1 MDLKLQSLRQE
12 VKQVRKNSP
21 RVLKRLLALIELT
34 KFRHKH
40 GRVNEADYERLA
52 ARQEVSARTLYR
64 WEAAY
69 KAGGVQTLQPGK
81 ACGRKADPVRGHT
94 ARKITQMRK
103 LYNWGAEVI
112 QAHLKHDHG
121 VKLSSYKIN
130 RFLRKKGLL
139 IRKRCKPRK
148 KHTGVVL
155 VEHPGA
161 HTQTDVKHLPHI
173 LGNGQKCYNYN
184 FVDHAS
190 KWAFKKTYD
199 SYGPSET
206 RDFMQCVVAAAPF
219 VITRSQTD
227 NGVEFT
233 NKYLSHTDAPRLHA
247 LDDFCASHG
256 IRHVLIPPGE
266 KELQGL
272 VERSHRQDDEEL
284 FHRIK
289 PFDLAELNKMLA
301 QHCEWRNGK
310 RRRKALGWKTSDQFI
325 AEYRAKIQQ
334 MLWGDEDEKVTK
346 IQNENQDADESL
358 VSAERAA

>member
-34 KFRHKH
+34 KFRRKH
-40 GRVNEADYERLA
+40 LRVTESDYERLA
-52 ARQEVSARTLYR
+52 GRQEISARTLYR

-69 KAGGVQTLQPGK
+69 EAGGTPGLAPRK
-81 ACGRKADPVRGHT
+81 ACGRKPEPIRGHT
-94 ARKITQMRK
+94 AQKITEMRK

-112 QAHLKHDHG
+112 QAHLKFDHG
-121 VKLSSYKIN
+121 VELSRHKIN
-130 RFLRKKGLL
+130 RFLRKNGLL
-139 IRKRCKPRK
+139 FRKKCKLHK
-148 KHTGVVL
+148 KHTRVVL
-155 VEHPGA
+155 VEHPGQ
-161 HTQTDVKHLPHI
+161 HTQTDVKYLLQI
-173 LGNGQKCYNYN
+173 LGNGRKCYNYN

-190 KWAFKKTYD
+190 KWSFKRAYE

-206 RDFMQCVVAAAPF
+206 RDFMEAVVQAAPF
-219 VITRSQTD
+219 AITRSQTD
-227 NGVEFT
+227 NGAEFT
-233 NKYLSHTDAPRLHA
+233 NKYLSHTDAPKLHA
-247 LDDFCASHG
+247 LDDFCGSHG

-289 PFDLAELNKMLA
+289 PYDLAELNKILNP
-301 QHCEWRNGK
+301 HCEWRNAK

-325 AEYRAKIQQ
+325 AEYRAKIQY
-334 MLWGDEDEKVTK
+334 MLWGEAEEKIKKAHT
-346 IQNENQDADESL
+346 ENQSTDESV
-358 VSAERAA
+358 VSDKKAA

>member
-12 VKQVRKNSP
+12 VKLVRKNSP

-40 GRVNEADYERLA
+40 LRVTEADYERLA
-52 ARQEVSARTLYR
+52 SRQEISARTLYR

-69 KAGGVQTLQPGK
+69 EAGGAKGLVPGK
-81 ACGRKADPVRGHT
+81 ACGRQAQAIRGHT
-94 ARKITQMRK
+94 AQKITQMRK

-112 QAHLKHDHG
+112 QAHLKLDHD
-121 VKLSSYKIN
+121 VKLSRYKIN

-139 IRKRCKPRK
+139 FRKKCKARK
-148 KHTGVVL
+148 KHTRVVQI
-155 VEHPGA
+155 EHPGA
-161 HTQTDVKHLPHI
+161 HTQTDVKYLLQI

-190 KWAFKKTYD
+190 KWAFKRAYD
-199 SYGPSET
+199 SFGPSET
-206 RDFMQCVVAAAPF
+206 RDFMAAVVQAAPF

-227 NGVEFT
+227 NGAEFT
-233 NKYLSHTDAPRLHA
+233 NKYLSHTDAPKLHA

-284 FHRIK
+284 FHRIR
-289 PFDLAELNKMLA
+289 PYDLAEFNKILS
-301 QHCEWRNGK
+301 QHVEWRNGT

-325 AEYRAKIQQ
+325 AEYRERIQQ
-334 MLWGDEDEKVTK
+334 MLWGELEEKVTK
-346 IQNENQDADESL
+346 THAENQSADEPE
-358 VSAERAA
+358 VSFKKAA

>member
-1 MDLKLQSLRQE
+1 MDLKLQLLRQE

-21 RVLKRLLALIELT
+21 RVLRRLLALIELA
-34 KFRHKH
+34 KFCQKH
-40 GRVNEADYERLA
+40 GCAAESDYERLA
-52 ARQEVSARTLYR
+52 GRHEISARTLYR
-64 WEAAY
+64 WDEAY
-69 KAGGVQTLQPGK
+69 ECGGIEALRPAK
-81 ACGRKADPVRGHT
+81 ACGRKVDPVRGHT
-94 ARKITQMRK
+94 AKKITQMRK

-112 QAHLKHDHG
+112 QAHLLHDHG
-121 VKLSSYKIN
+121 VKLSQYKIS
-130 RFLRKKGLL
+130 RFLKRKGLL
-139 IRKRCKPRK
+139 FRKRCKARK
-148 KHTGVVL
+148 KHTKVVV

-161 HTQTDVKHLPHI
+161 HTQTDVKYLLHL
-173 LGNGQKCYNYN
+173 LGDGKKCYNYN

-190 KWAFKKTYD
+190 KWSFKKAYD

-206 RDFMQCVVAAAPF
+206 RDFMECVLAAAPF
-219 VITRSQTD
+219 VMTRLQSD

-233 NKYLSHTDAPRLHA
+233 NKYVSHTDDPKIHA
-247 LDDFCASHG
+247 LDTFCASHG

-289 PFDLAELNKMLA
+289 PYDLAELNKILS

-325 AEYRAKIQQ
+325 VMYRAKIQQ
-334 MLWGDEDEKVTK
+334 MLWGDEELKVTK
-346 IQNENQDADESL
+346 IQTENQNTDESL
-358 VSAERAA
+358 VSVKKAA

>member
-40 GRVNEADYERLA
+40 GRVTEADYERLA
-52 ARQEVSARTLYR
+52 ARLEISARTLYR

-69 KAGGVQTLQPGK
+69 AMGGVEALEPGK
-81 ACGRKADPVRGHT
+81 ACGRKAIPICGHT
-94 ARKITQMRK
+94 AQKITQMRK
-103 LYNWGAEVI
+103 LYNFGAEVI
-112 QAHLKHDHG
+112 QAHLKYDHD
-121 VKLSSYKIN
+121 VALSQHKIK
-130 RFLRKKGLL
+130 RFLKRKGLL
-139 IRKRCKPRK
+139 FRKKCKARKR
-148 KHTGVVL
+148 HTKVVL

-161 HTQTDVKHLPHI
+161 HTQTDVKHLPH
-173 LGNGQKCYNYN
+173 LLVNGQKCYNYN

-190 KWAFKKTYD
+190 KWSFKKAYD

-206 RDFMQCVVAAAPF
+206 RDFMRCVLEAAPF

-233 NKYLSHTDAPRLHA
+233 NKYLSHADEPKLHA
-247 LDDFCASHG
+247 LDDFCASHN

-272 VERSHRQDDEEL
+272 VERSNRQDDEEL

-310 RRRKALGWKTSDQFI
+310 RRRKALEWKTSDQFML
-325 AEYRAKIQQ
+325 EYRAKIQH
-334 MLWGDEDEKVTK
+334 MLWGDEDQKVTK
-346 IQNENQDADESL
+346 IQAKNQNADESL
-358 VSAERAA
+358 VSVEIAA

>member
-12 VKQVRKNSP
+12 VKQVRNNSP

-40 GRVNEADYERLA
+40 LRASEADYERLA
-52 ARQEVSARTLYR
+52 ARQEISARTLYR

-69 KAGGVQTLQPGK
+69 SAGGVKGLVPGK
-81 ACGRKADPVRGHT
+81 ACGREPKAIRGHT
-94 ARKITQMRK
+94 AQKITQMRK

-112 QAHLKHDHG
+112 QAHLKLDHD
-121 VKLSSYKIN
+121 VELSRYKIN

-139 IRKRCKPRK
+139 FRKKCKPRK
-148 KHTGVVL
+148 KHTKIVL
-155 VEHPGA
+155 VEHPGQ
-161 HTQTDVKHLPHI
+161 HTQTDVKHLPHV
-173 LGNGQKCYNYN
+173 LGNGKKCYNYN

-190 KWAFKKTYD
+190 KWAFKRAYD

-206 RDFMQCVVAAAPF
+206 RDFMEAVVQAAPF

-233 NKYLSHTDAPRLHA
+233 NKYLSHTDDPKIHA

-289 PFDLAELNKMLA
+289 PYDLAELNKILS
-301 QHCEWRNGK
+301 QHCEWRNSQ
-310 RRRKALGWKTSDQFI
+310 RRRKALGWKTSNQFI

-334 MLWGDEDEKVTK
+334 MLWGEPAEEIAKIHDERQST
-346 IQNENQDADESL
+346 DESL
-358 VSAERAA
+358 VSVKIAA

>member
-34 KFRHKH
+34 KFRHKY
-40 GRVNEADYERLA
+40 GRATEADYERLA
-52 ARQEVSARTLYR
+52 ARQEISARTLYR
-64 WEAAY
+64 WDAAY
-69 KAGGVQTLQPGK
+69 DLGGVKALAPIE
-81 ACGRKADPVRGHT
+81 ACGRKPQAIRGHT
-94 ARKITQMRK
+94 AKKITEMRNH
-103 LYNWGAEVI
+103 YNWGAEVI
-112 QAHLKHDHG
+112 QAHLKFDHD
-121 VKLSSYKIN
+121 VKLSCYKIN
-130 RFLRKKGLL
+130 RFLFKKGLL
-139 IRKRCKPRK
+139 SRKKCKARK
-148 KHTGVVL
+148 KHIRVVQ

-161 HTQTDVKHLPHI
+161 HTQTDVKYLLQI
-173 LGNGQKCYNYN
+173 LGNGEKCYNYN

-190 KWAFKKTYD
+190 KWSFKRAYD
-199 SYGPSET
+199 SFGPSES
-206 RDFMQCVVAAAPF
+206 RDFMEAVVQAAPF

-233 NKYLSHTDAPRLHA
+233 NKYLSHSDAPKLHA

-284 FHRIK
+284 FHRIR

-301 QHCEWRNGK
+301 QHCKWRNGN

-325 AEYRAKIQQ
+325 AEYRFKIQQ
-334 MLWGDEDEKVTK
+334 MLWGDDEQKVSKLQTK
-346 IQNENQDADESL
+346 AHLSDESL
-358 VSAERAA
+358 VSVKTAA